1 MNRKPT
7 LFREVFFRG
16 WSIERDQWVYGYF
29 ASIIDFH
36 LYPFRQDVEESNR
49 RPMILMND
57 PSVDDRNLTVDNV
70 HLESVGEYIGFEDG
84 NGRRIFT
91 GDIVTF
97 ENRITAEVVFNDGR
111 FELANFSNGC
121 EEESKRE
128 MNDNYDL
135 VSLWKYVYVID
146 NVFEK
151 GRKHDG

>member
-1 MNRKPT
+1 MDGRPA

-16 WSIERDQWVYGYF
+16 WSIKRDQWVYGYF

-36 LYPFRQDVEESNR
+36 LYPFRQDVKESNR

-57 PSVDDRNLTVDNV
+57 PSVDDRNLALDNV
-70 HLESVGEYIGFEDG
+70 HLDSVGEYIGFEDG
-84 NGRRIFT
+84 NSRRIFT
-91 GDIVTF
+91 GDIVKL
-97 ENRITAEVVFNDGR
+97 ENGITAEVVFNDGR

-135 VSLWKYVYVID
+135 VSLWRYVYVID
-146 NVFEK
+146 NTFESNR
-151 GRKHDG
+151 RKNG